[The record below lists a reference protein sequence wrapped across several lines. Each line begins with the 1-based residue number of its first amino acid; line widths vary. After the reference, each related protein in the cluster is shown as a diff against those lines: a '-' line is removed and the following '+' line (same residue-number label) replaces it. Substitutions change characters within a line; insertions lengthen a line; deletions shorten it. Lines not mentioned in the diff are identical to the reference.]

1 MWQYDFLFFFFFLP
15 KPSIFFFTARSK
27 KYAMT
32 CLFHTRLDF
41 CHGKRT
47 NFARVV
53 VWVKSW
59 MKRIVTLYNWGFAAQ
74 VFVVYGG
81 LPVTSPP
88 RNDLATNV
96 LATKRSHL
104 ATNHQ

>member
-15 KPSIFFFTARSK
+15 KPSIFFTARSK

-41 CHGKRT
+41 CRGKRT
-47 NFARVV
+47 NFAWVV

-59 MKRIVTLYNWGFAAQ
+59 MKRIVALYNWGFAAQ
-74 VFVVYGG
+74 VFVLYGA
-81 LPVTSPP
+81 LSVTSTVCSSLT
-88 RNDLATNV
+88 DI
-96 LATKRSHL
+96 KSISGIHY
-104 ATNHQ
+104 